1 MQDVAQSFMLKAR
14 QSSIELVTDL
24 NQQAPLIY
32 GDIAMMQ
39 RVLENL
45 VENALRHTPV
55 GGSITLR
62 VAIDDS
68 KVKVQISDSGHG
80 IPEDQKTRIFDRFY
94 QADQHRGINGSTGLG
109 LSIVKRILELHHS
122 VIDVDSVVNQGTT
135 FSFLMS
141 PRTSA
146 L

>member
-1 MQDVAQSFMLKAR
+1 VQDVAQSFMLKAR

-45 VENALRHTPV
+45 VENALRHTPA